1 MSERTAFDRAQALN
15 SYPDGIERNFWHQ
28 ARGRIVTRL
37 CEVYRAEPLLEIDA
51 DRGRN
56 TEYPSLA
63 GLKALL
69 YQGMAQYFVWESGVR
84 PRRVPGSSLL
94 CIAKPA

>member
-1 MSERTAFDRAQALN
+1 MSERTAFDRAQALA

-37 CEVYRAEPLLEIDA
+37 CEVYRAEPLLEIDV
-51 DRGRN
+51 DRGSN
-56 TEYPSLA
+56 TEYPPLA
-63 GLKALL
+63 GLTILL

-84 PRRVPGSSLL
+84 PGRVLSSSLL
-94 CIAKPA
+94 